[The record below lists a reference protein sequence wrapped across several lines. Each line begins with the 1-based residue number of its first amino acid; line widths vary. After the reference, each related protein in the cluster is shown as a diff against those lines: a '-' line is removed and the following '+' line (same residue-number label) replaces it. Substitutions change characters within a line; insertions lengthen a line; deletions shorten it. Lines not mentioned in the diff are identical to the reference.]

1 MTCCAAFTKV
11 VSPWVLGTEQM
22 ARAKEGRKEGSHRCG
37 AHNPTVSWRISMD
50 FKDVFQTRIQ
60 VLLGEIGFIRLRVR
74 GVKVLS

>member
-1 MTCCAAFTKV
+1 
-11 VSPWVLGTEQM
+11 
-22 ARAKEGRKEGSHRCG
+22 
-37 AHNPTVSWRISMD
+37 MD